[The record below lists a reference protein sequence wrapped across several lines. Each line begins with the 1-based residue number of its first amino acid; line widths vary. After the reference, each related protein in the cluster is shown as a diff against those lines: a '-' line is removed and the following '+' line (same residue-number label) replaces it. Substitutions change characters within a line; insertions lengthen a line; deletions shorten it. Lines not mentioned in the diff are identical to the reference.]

1 MIRPFPLYSR
11 HLIWLLESKE
21 WDLYDSNV
29 SRVTEKNC
37 HLDSLALQQ
46 LEVGIFVSMK
56 TNILS
61 VGINK
66 AILVTYFIVRIYPTS
81 FI

>member
-1 MIRPFPLYSR
+1 MIQT
-11 HLIWLLESKE
+11 WAESQK
-21 WDLYDSNV
+21 
-29 SRVTEKNC
+29 KNC
-37 HLDSLALQQ
+37 HLDFLVPQQ

-61 VGINK
+61 VDINK
-66 AILVTYFIVRIYPTS
+66 VILVRYFIVRIYHTL